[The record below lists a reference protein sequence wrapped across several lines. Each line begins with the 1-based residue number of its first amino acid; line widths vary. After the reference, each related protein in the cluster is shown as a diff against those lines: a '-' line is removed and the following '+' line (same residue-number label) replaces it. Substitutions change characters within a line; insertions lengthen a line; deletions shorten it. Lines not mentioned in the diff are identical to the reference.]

1 MTLAEGGLPMN
12 RVELSQRL
20 VAEGIRADAYSL
32 DGGDLSERLV
42 LEDARRS
49 WNVYY
54 SERGQRTGERHFDSE
69 EAACNY
75 FLRTILASPEYRS
88 DR

>member
-1 MTLAEGGLPMN
+1 MN

-20 VAEGIRADAYSL
+20 VAEGIRADSYSL
-32 DGGDLSERLV
+32 DGGGPSERLV
-42 LEDARRS
+42 LEDARWS

-54 SERGQRTGERHFDSE
+54 SERGQRTGER
-69 EAACNY
+69 
-75 FLRTILASPEYRS
+75 TILGSPEYRS